1 MSEPEALTTEPP
13 SSRPGRLA
21 GIPYRWVAMGVVLFG
36 AFMVVLDTTIVNLGL
51 SSLQRDFGTLHGVEW
66 VVTAYLIAVGV
77 LTVLALIVG
86 SSRLSAL
93 LPTSK
98 ILRTGK

>member
-51 SSLQRDFGTLHGVEW
+51 SSLQHDFGTLGV
-66 VVTAYLIAVGV
+66 VG
-77 LTVLALIVG
+77 G
-86 SSRLSAL
+86 HRLPRPRSAS
-93 LPTSK
+93 PS
-98 ILRTGK
+98 